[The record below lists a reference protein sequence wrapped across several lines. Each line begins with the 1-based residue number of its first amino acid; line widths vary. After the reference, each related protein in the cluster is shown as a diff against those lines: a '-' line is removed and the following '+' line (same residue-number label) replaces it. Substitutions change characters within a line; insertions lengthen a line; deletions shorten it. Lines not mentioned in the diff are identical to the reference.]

1 MEEIIM
7 GKYDF
12 ELDLYDEN
20 TISWIAQSVEAGS
33 DVLEFGP
40 ANGRLTR
47 YLKEKKGCHVDIV
60 EIDEESGSEAA
71 QYAEVSYIGDEEG
84 DIEKY
89 YWLSDNK
96 KYDFI
101 IFADVLEHLIH
112 SDEVLKR
119 CRRVIKENGKIL
131 VSIPNAAH
139 NSVIIEL
146 FNDEFSYNPTG
157 ILDNT
162 HVHFFTRSSF
172 EKMAAASGWAVIGE
186 KAKEIRVGETEIQ
199 NTYKQVPRE
208 VYKELLHRPH
218 GNVYQYMFTLVPSER
233 YLSGDIVRT
242 VNLDSTSYY
251 YTEIFFGD
259 PDGYDYKKSASKYLD
274 PHNGKVDMTVAC
286 KKEEGLA
293 RIKLINCNAIVENV
307 SVDILQEDR
316 SNYEGIEI
324 KEYNGEKMG
333 DRYYFL
339 NDIPELRVDLPQ
351 NTIWLRV
358 KADIVQYDFDDT
370 VIRDILAIAKHE
382 QQHAYKVRDDYE
394 KEIDHMKKNIEDIRE
409 ESKKSAQIYERE
421 ITKKDEERRNCI
433 ETYEQEIAKKDE
445 ERRTCIET
453 YEKEIARR
461 EEERN
466 KLIEELHEK

>member
-1 MEEIIM
+1 M

-33 DVLEFGP
+33 VVLEFGP

-47 YLKEKKGCHVDIV
+47 YLKEKKDCRVDIV
-60 EIDEESGSEAA
+60 EIDEESGCEAA

-251 YTEIFFGD
+251 YTEVFFGD
-259 PDGYDYKKSASKYLD
+259 PDDYEYKKSASKYLD
-274 PHNGKVDMTVAC
+274 PHNGKVDMTVTC
-286 KKEEGLA
+286 EKEEGLA
-293 RIKLINCNAIVENV
+293 RIKLLNCNAIVENV
-307 SVDILQEDR
+307 VVEILQEG
-316 SNYEGIEI
+316 SNNYEGIEI
-324 KEYNGEKMG
+324 KKYNGEKMG

-339 NDIPELRVDLPQ
+339 NDIPELRVKLPQ
-351 NTIWLRV
+351 NTIGLRV

-382 QQHAYKVRDDYE
+382 QQHVYKVCDDYE
-394 KEIDHMKKNIEDIRE
+394 KELDHMKKNIEYIRE

-421 ITKKDEERRNCI
+421 ITKKDEERRI
-433 ETYEQEIAKKDE
+433 
-445 ERRTCIET
+445 CIET

>member
-33 DVLEFGP
+33 VVLEFGP

-96 KYDFI
+96 KYDFV

-251 YTEIFFGD
+251 YTEVFFGD
-259 PDGYDYKKSASKYLD
+259 PDDYEYKKSASKYLD
-274 PHNGKVDMTVAC
+274 PHNGKVDMTVTC
-286 KKEEGLA
+286 EKEEGLA
-293 RIKLINCNAIVENV
+293 RIKLLNCNTIVENIV
-307 SVDILQEDR
+307 VEILQEG
-316 SNYEGIEI
+316 SNNYEGIEI
-324 KEYNGEKMG
+324 KKYNGEKMG

-339 NDIPELRVDLPQ
+339 NDIPELRVKLPQ
-351 NTIWLRV
+351 NTIGLRV

-382 QQHAYKVRDDYE
+382 QQHVYKVRDDYE

-409 ESKKSAQIYERE
+409 ESKKSAQIYEKE
-421 ITKKDEERRNCI
+421 IMKKDEERRI
-433 ETYEQEIAKKDE
+433 
-445 ERRTCIET
+445 CIET

>member
-274 PHNGKVDMTVAC
+274 HHNGKVDMTVAC

-324 KEYNGEKMG
+324 KEYHGEKMG

-382 QQHAYKVRDDYE
+382 QQHVYKVRDDYE

>member
-1 MEEIIM
+1 M

-33 DVLEFGP
+33 VVLEFGP

-96 KYDFI
+96 KYDFV

-251 YTEIFFGD
+251 YTEVFFGD
-259 PDGYDYKKSASKYLD
+259 PDDYEYKKSASKYLD
-274 PHNGKVDMTVAC
+274 PHNGKVDMTVTC
-286 KKEEGLA
+286 EKEEGLA
-293 RIKLINCNAIVENV
+293 RIKLLNCNTIVENIV
-307 SVDILQEDR
+307 VEILQEG
-316 SNYEGIEI
+316 SNNYEGIEI
-324 KEYNGEKMG
+324 KKYNGEKMG

-339 NDIPELRVDLPQ
+339 NDIPELRVKLPQ
-351 NTIWLRV
+351 NTIGLRV

-382 QQHAYKVRDDYE
+382 QQHVYKVRDDYE

-409 ESKKSAQIYERE
+409 ESKKSAQIYEKE
-421 ITKKDEERRNCI
+421 IMKKDEERRI
-433 ETYEQEIAKKDE
+433 
-445 ERRTCIET
+445 CIET

>member
-1 MEEIIM
+1 M

-162 HVHFFTRSSF
+162 HVHFFTRSS
-172 EKMAAASGWAVIGE
+172 
-186 KAKEIRVGETEIQ
+186 
-199 NTYKQVPRE
+199 
-208 VYKELLHRPH
+208 
-218 GNVYQYMFTLVPSER
+218 
-233 YLSGDIVRT
+233 
-242 VNLDSTSYY
+242 
-251 YTEIFFGD
+251 
-259 PDGYDYKKSASKYLD
+259 
-274 PHNGKVDMTVAC
+274 
-286 KKEEGLA
+286 
-293 RIKLINCNAIVENV
+293 
-307 SVDILQEDR
+307 
-316 SNYEGIEI
+316 
-324 KEYNGEKMG
+324 
-333 DRYYFL
+333 
-339 NDIPELRVDLPQ
+339 
-351 NTIWLRV
+351 
-358 KADIVQYDFDDT
+358 
-370 VIRDILAIAKHE
+370 
-382 QQHAYKVRDDYE
+382 
-394 KEIDHMKKNIEDIRE
+394 
-409 ESKKSAQIYERE
+409 
-421 ITKKDEERRNCI
+421 
-433 ETYEQEIAKKDE
+433 
-445 ERRTCIET
+445 
-453 YEKEIARR
+453 
-461 EEERN
+461 
-466 KLIEELHEK
+466 

>member
-1 MEEIIM
+1 M

-382 QQHAYKVRDDYE
+382 QQHVYKVRDDYE

-421 ITKKDEERRNCI
+421 ITKKDEERR
-433 ETYEQEIAKKDE
+433 
-445 ERRTCIET
+445 TCIET

>member
-1 MEEIIM
+1 M

-33 DVLEFGP
+33 VVLEFGP

-47 YLKEKKGCHVDIV
+47 YLKEKKDCRVDIV
-60 EIDEESGSEAA
+60 EIDEESGCEAA

-259 PDGYDYKKSASKYLD
+259 PDDYDYKKSASKYLD
-274 PHNGKVDMTVAC
+274 PHNGKVDMTVTC
-286 KKEEGLA
+286 EKEEGLA
-293 RIKLINCNAIVENV
+293 RIKLLNCNAIVENV
-307 SVDILQEDR
+307 VVEILQEG
-316 SNYEGIEI
+316 SNNYEGIEI
-324 KEYNGEKMG
+324 KKYNGEKMG

-339 NDIPELRVDLPQ
+339 NDIPELRVDLLQ
-351 NTIWLRV
+351 NTIGLRV

-382 QQHAYKVRDDYE
+382 QQHVYKVCDDYE
-394 KEIDHMKKNIEDIRE
+394 KELDHMKKNIEYIRE

-421 ITKKDEERRNCI
+421 ITKKDEERRI
-433 ETYEQEIAKKDE
+433 
-445 ERRTCIET
+445 CIET

>member
-1 MEEIIM
+1 MRSPE
-7 GKYDF
+7 D
-12 ELDLYDEN
+12 
-20 TISWIAQSVEAGS
+20 
-33 DVLEFGP
+33 
-40 ANGRLTR
+40 
-47 YLKEKKGCHVDIV
+47 
-60 EIDEESGSEAA
+60 EAA

-89 YWLSDNK
+89 YWLSDDE

-119 CRRVIKENGKIL
+119 CRRVIKENGKRL
-131 VSIPNAAH
+131 ASIPNAAH

-242 VNLDSTSYY
+242 VNLDSTTVLLYRS
-251 YTEIFFGD
+251 IFW
-259 PDGYDYKKSASKYLD
+259 
-274 PHNGKVDMTVAC
+274 
-286 KKEEGLA
+286 
-293 RIKLINCNAIVENV
+293 
-307 SVDILQEDR
+307 R
-316 SNYEGIEI
+316 S
-324 KEYNGEKMG
+324 
-333 DRYYFL
+333 R
-339 NDIPELRVDLPQ
+339 
-351 NTIWLRV
+351 
-358 KADIVQYDFDDT
+358 
-370 VIRDILAIAKHE
+370 
-382 QQHAYKVRDDYE
+382 
-394 KEIDHMKKNIEDIRE
+394 
-409 ESKKSAQIYERE
+409 
-421 ITKKDEERRNCI
+421 
-433 ETYEQEIAKKDE
+433 
-445 ERRTCIET
+445 
-453 YEKEIARR
+453 
-461 EEERN
+461 
-466 KLIEELHEK
+466 

>member
-1 MEEIIM
+1 M

-33 DVLEFGP
+33 VVLEFGP
-40 ANGRLTR
+40 ANGRLTK
-47 YLKEKKGCHVDIV
+47 YLKEKKECRVDIV
-60 EIDEESGSEAA
+60 EIDEESGCEAA

-199 NTYKQVPRE
+199 NAYKQVPRE

-274 PHNGKVDMTVAC
+274 PHNGKVDMTVTC
-286 KKEEGLA
+286 EKEEGLA
-293 RIKLINCNAIVENV
+293 RIKLLNCNTIVENV
-307 SVDILQEDR
+307 VVEILQEG
-316 SNYEGIEI
+316 SNNYEGIEI
-324 KEYNGEKMG
+324 KKYNGEKMG

-351 NTIWLRV
+351 NTIELRV

-382 QQHAYKVRDDYE
+382 QQHVYKVRDDYE
-394 KEIDHMKKNIEDIRE
+394 KEIDHMKKNIEYIRE
-409 ESKKSAQIYERE
+409 ESKKSAQIYEKE
-421 ITKKDEERRNCI
+421 ITKKDEERRI
-433 ETYEQEIAKKDE
+433 
-445 ERRTCIET
+445 CIET